1 VPNCI
6 AFCCIFFSL
15 SKNASFDMKFFLL
28 FLSKNSLFLNAL
40 LFLLF
45 ASSCDKAPLEIPA
58 DSGSAYLP
66 LELGRYVT
74 YQIDQTV
81 YELNRA
87 PYQVSFQLKEV
98 VAESFQTEGGLP
110 AFRIFRYKRP
120 NSLENFQ
127 LDSVWVVRKEPQAIV
142 RIEHNQAYVKL
153 RFPISE
159 NKTWDGNVFNPY
171 PAQNYRLLRI
181 GKPFSKRGQNF
192 NPTLTLIESADSSL
206 LFKDDRYEVYA
217 KDIGRVYKRIE
228 SLIYCNDPE
237 SNCFGRKIIER
248 GLISEEIA
256 IDFGVE

>member
-1 VPNCI
+1 
-6 AFCCIFFSL
+6 
-15 SKNASFDMKFFLL
+15 MKKYAQILPKKFTFLL
-28 FLSKNSLFLNAL
+28 AT

-45 ASSCDKAPLEIPA
+45 TNSCDKPPLEIVQ
-58 DSGSAYLP
+58 DQGSAYLP

-81 YELNRA
+81 YELNRE

-120 NSLENFQ
+120 NSFENFQ

-142 RIEHNQAYVKL
+142 RVEHNQAYVKL
-153 RFPISE
+153 RFPVSE
-159 NKTWDGNVFNPY
+159 NKTWDGNVFNPF
-171 PAQNYRLLRI
+171 PTKNYRLVRI
-181 GKPFSKRGQNF
+181 GEAFSKRGQNF

-217 KDIGRVYKRIE
+217 QEIGRVYKRTE
-228 SLIYCNDPE
+228 TLIYCNDPE
-237 SNCFGRKIIER
+237 SNCFGQKIIER
-248 GLISEEIA
+248 GMIAEEIA
-256 IDFGVE
+256 IDFGIE